1 MDITEVNDFLL
12 QQATGRTREQVQA
25 DINGIKALRAEVVAC
40 EKRNAELTAS
50 NEVENALNIKLR
62 GENERLKTIL
72 DSNTAHYN
80 DLNPRYVHI
89 VSNLPILEA
98 KIAAKKKELANLSA
112 TVTTLTAER
121 EALEADIL
129 KRILAIDVKH
139 KELEERERQNIYE
152 TIKVEELLNTNA
164 NIADENAING
174 VAVHIHVRK
183 IQEKL
188 DKKGIKFDVL
198 RELQ

>member
-40 EKRNAELTAS
+40 EKRTAELTAS

-89 VSNLPILEA
+89 VGNLPILQA
-98 KIAAKKKELANLSA
+98 KIAAKTKELTAMNA
-112 TVTTLTAER
+112 TVTALTTQKET
-121 EALEADIL
+121 LEADIL
-129 KRILAIDVKH
+129 TKTIAIEAKRR
-139 KELEERERQNIYE
+139 ELEERERKCVYE
-152 TIKVEELLNTNA
+152 TIKVKELINTNA
-164 NIADENAING
+164 NIADENAINS
-174 VAVHIHVRK
+174 VAVHIHIRR
-183 IQEKL
+183 IQGKL